1 MPQHHGPCQIW
12 RKPHLTVSEANVIS
26 VRAKRD
32 FRIRSIKFA
41 PQPPDL
47 RCLCLASGQK
57 LLTDVYRY
65 ISITLVKDLLRTIK
79 PAVFVGS
86 SRKDLQGF
94 PAAVRSGIGQS
105 LFEAQIGEHPHGAK
119 PLKGLSGVLE
129 IRDNFDGD
137 TYRAV
142 YTVRL
147 EGVLYVLH
155 AFQKKSTSG
164 RATPQRHIDLIRQR
178 LRDAE
183 AIHKATRGVR

>member
-1 MPQHHGPCQIW
+1 V
-12 RKPHLTVSEANVIS
+12 VS
-26 VRAKRD
+26 
-32 FRIRSIKFA
+32 
-41 PQPPDL
+41 
-47 RCLCLASGQK
+47 
-57 LLTDVYRY
+57 
-65 ISITLVKDLLRTIK
+65 DLLRAVK

-94 PAAVRSGIGQS
+94 PAAVRSEIGQA
-105 LFEAQIGEHPHGAK
+105 LFEAQLGEHPHNAK
-119 PLKGLSGVLE
+119 PLKGLGVVLE

-142 YTVRL
+142 YTVRF

-164 RATPQRHIDLIRQR
+164 ISTPQRHIDLVKQR

-183 AIHKATRGVR
+183 TIHKAIKGVR